1 MISPE
6 SIDDTPEPTFVEL
19 ERADAA
25 YRLGPGELVVR
36 NIDWRVK
43 RGEFWLVAGLPGF
56 GKSQVM
62 QTAAGILPACAG
74 NLRLFGR
81 SLDSLP
87 DGERE
92 RTRRRVGFVFSD
104 GGRLFNDLTV
114 AQNIALPVCYQQDRR
129 FEEVGEQVAGLL
141 ERASL
146 TAFAPW
152 SPARLNRPL
161 RQRVALIRALALQ
174 PEVLFLDNP
183 LSGLD
188 VRETRWW
195 TGFIAELLVRG
206 QGRSG
211 PASPGAVV
219 VAADDLR
226 PWVGVAR
233 QFALI
238 RDGSWHHIGGAR
250 ELWAS
255 EEPLLRE
262 LLAESSAKT

>member
-1 MISPE
+1 MTSPE
-6 SIDDTPEPTFVEL
+6 SIAGTPEPPFVEL

-36 NIDWRVK
+36 NIDWRVR

-74 NLRLFGR
+74 HHRLFGH

-87 DGERE
+87 EGERE

-104 GGRLFNDLTV
+104 GGRLFGDLTV
-114 AQNIALPVCYQQDRR
+114 AQNIALPVCYQQDLR
-129 FEEVGEQVAGLL
+129 FEEVETQVAALL

-146 TAFAPW
+146 TTFAQW

-195 TGFIAELLVRG
+195 VGFVAELAG
-206 QGRSG
+206 DEGRSESG
-211 PASPGAVV
+211 CPGAVV

-238 RDGSWHHIGGAR
+238 RDGSWQHIGGTK
-250 ELWAS
+250 ELWTS